1 MYIVCILG
9 MLKGNKSSWTQRL
22 RLIYIV
28 VIAVR
33 FDIVITA
40 VTFYEWSNEVKI
52 YLSSDNSPD

>member
-9 MLKGNKSSWTQRL
+9 MLKGNKSSWTRL

-28 VIAVR
+28 VIAVC

-40 VTFYEWSNEVKI
+40 VTFYG
-52 YLSSDNSPD
+52 